1 MTDALSARLPDPA
14 ALRGRDYLI
23 SLLEEGR
30 RCGLLSGEETA
41 RLLEQSLPILARQ
54 TAAWTR
60 GAGSSVPLDRAQAL
74 LESVLYTAGLAL
86 KAYPTPA
93 AALEALRREGLQALF
108 EAGQRTL
115 RRRLQTARTLH
126 RRLCAGLF
134 ETPNVFYRATAV
146 DGIGGFFRLYQPQL
160 LAQETHI
167 TADYPVF
174 LMPGDVT
181 GVEFIGAYL
190 AALDCENRLL
200 SAFPARTVHRL
211 LCRLE
216 PEYDRLV
223 LNLFEPVMTAALC
236 CALTGRP
243 VRTLDCGG
251 AQAVRPLL
259 EGRTQAELTALL
271 QTAQARMSS
280 DLAFAPGPADYL
292 RRSLPR
298 LAAALEQAAQ
308 LGTLERVVLT
318 PIPEG
323 PSAEPAITLEEG
335 ARLSP
340 PAFSRLL
347 AALREEKPAA
357 ERAALL
363 SAQVQTAGDL
373 AELLTAAE
381 LPLRELSAVLAL
393 LPQAAWA
400 ALAALYETDAFV
412 TDEREARLCAALR
425 ALRAALP
432 PPERARLDA
441 MTQALRRPARGGQ
454 KRPEERP

>member
-1 MTDALSARLPDPA
+1 
-14 ALRGRDYLI
+14 
-23 SLLEEGR
+23 
-30 RCGLLSGEETA
+30 
-41 RLLEQSLPILARQ
+41 
-54 TAAWTR
+54 
-60 GAGSSVPLDRAQAL
+60 
-74 LESVLYTAGLAL
+74 
-86 KAYPTPA
+86 
-93 AALEALRREGLQALF
+93 
-108 EAGQRTL
+108 
-115 RRRLQTARTLH
+115 
-126 RRLCAGLF
+126 
-134 ETPNVFYRATAV
+134 
-146 DGIGGFFRLYQPQL
+146 
-160 LAQETHI
+160 
-167 TADYPVF
+167 
-174 LMPGDVT
+174 
-181 GVEFIGAYL
+181 
-190 AALDCENRLL
+190 
-200 SAFPARTVHRL
+200 
-211 LCRLE
+211 
-216 PEYDRLV
+216 
-223 LNLFEPVMTAALC
+223 
-236 CALTGRP
+236 
-243 VRTLDCGG
+243 
-251 AQAVRPLL
+251 
-259 EGRTQAELTALL
+259 
-271 QTAQARMSS
+271 MSS

-412 TDEREARLCAALR
+412 TDEREARL
-425 ALRAALP
+425 
-432 PPERARLDA
+432 DA
-441 MTQALRRPARGGQ
+441 MTQALRSPARGGQ

>member
-259 EGRTQAELTALL
+259 EGRTQA
-271 QTAQARMSS
+271 RMSS